1 MLRAVILAALALALP
16 APLAAQEAA
25 PCKPGEA
32 CATNLSAADVF
43 AIADRYI
50 AAGRGEEAETLY
62 EGLSHDPN
70 ADIRA
75 EARFRLALL
84 RESRGNRQGG
94 IDMLRTLLDEKP
106 DAGRVRLELARML
119 ALQGDES
126 GARREL
132 RRAGAAGLPDDV
144 ARVVDQFAL
153 ALRSSRPIGGSIE
166 VAIAP
171 DTNINRA
178 TDSDTVNTIFGPEPA
193 VLSPDAKAKSGI
205 GLSLSGQAFW
215 RADLS
220 KRTAFLTRLSAR
232 ADLYG
237 ESQFNDIV
245 ASVASGPE
253 FQIGGARW
261 RPAGIFTRRW
271 FGGDRYSDSYGGS
284 LNVMKP
290 LNRVS
295 QVEVE
300 GTVLRNRYA
309 LNRYQNG
316 TMIDVNA
323 AYDRAFTP
331 LFSGRIAAR
340 FNRQSA
346 IDPSLATTSGS
357 IEGVLSHQVAK
368 QIVFIQASGSK
379 LWSDAPGIFTA
390 PNPDGSFDRITRRD
404 TRYDLTLGVV
414 LRQWTFRGLAPLIR
428 ISRSVNQSSVA
439 LYDFKRTRVEF
450 ALSREF

>member
-1 MLRAVILAALALALP
+1 
-16 APLAAQEAA
+16 
-25 PCKPGEA
+25 
-32 CATNLSAADVF
+32 
-43 AIADRYI
+43 
-50 AAGRGEEAETLY
+50 
-62 EGLSHDPN
+62 
-70 ADIRA
+70 
-75 EARFRLALL
+75 
-84 RESRGNRQGG
+84 
-94 IDMLRTLLDEKP
+94 
-106 DAGRVRLELARML
+106 
-119 ALQGDES
+119 
-126 GARREL
+126 
-132 RRAGAAGLPDDV
+132 
-144 ARVVDQFAL
+144 
-153 ALRSSRPIGGSIE
+153 
-166 VAIAP
+166 
-171 DTNINRA
+171 
-178 TDSDTVNTIFGPEPA
+178 
-193 VLSPDAKAKSGI
+193 
-205 GLSLSGQAFW
+205 
-215 RADLS
+215 
-220 KRTAFLTRLSAR
+220 
-232 ADLYG
+232 
-237 ESQFNDIV
+237 
-245 ASVASGPE
+245 
-253 FQIGGARW
+253 IGGARW

-390 PNPDGSFDRITRRD
+390 PNPDGSFD
-404 TRYDLTLGVV
+404 
-414 LRQWTFRGLAPLIR
+414 
-428 ISRSVNQSSVA
+428 
-439 LYDFKRTRVEF
+439 
-450 ALSREF
+450 